1 MKYNCMAL
9 PQTHTNTRQH
19 PLLQAV
25 PRLLAATGEVFIAY
39 VKNQTTNKRLDM
51 MCLKML

>member
-1 MKYNCMAL
+1 MKYHRMVL
-9 PQTHTNTRQH
+9 PQKHRNTGQH

-25 PRLLAATGEVFIAY
+25 PRLVAATGEVFIAY
-39 VKNQTTNKRLDM
+39 IKNKTTNQRLNM